1 MSIIDE
7 LEYKDKVKRT
17 DVLTEDLRDHLIRNT
32 KDFKRSWV
40 ELGRGLYTVYRDKL
54 YYTWGYEKFD
64 NYTESELGIRKP
76 TALKML
82 KSYFFLEQEEPEYLK
97 GEYASERGANTIP
110 DCDAVNVLR
119 LAKRNKELTKGD
131 YIKIKK
137 DIFENG
143 KDAASVRKDLTA
155 LMRERKE
162 VDPDEERE
170 ERNRTAVK
178 RLVGAIKLFQKDME
192 ALKLLNDDLVKE
204 AYDLM
209 NKLEAEVA

>member
-1 MSIIDE
+1 M
-7 LEYKDKVKRT
+7 
-17 DVLTEDLRDHLIRNT
+17 
-32 KDFKRSWV
+32 
-40 ELGRGLYTVYRDKL
+40 
-54 YYTWGYEKFD
+54 
-64 NYTESELGIRKP
+64 
-76 TALKML
+76 
-82 KSYFFLEQEEPEYLK
+82 
-97 GEYASERGANTIP
+97 
-110 DCDAVNVLR
+110 
-119 LAKRNKELTKGD
+119 
-131 YIKIKK
+131 
-137 DIFENG
+137 
-143 KDAASVRKDLTA
+143 RKDLTA